1 MTGSSS
7 WIRKERRLAIYI
19 RDRFTCCYCGR
30 DLRDARPVE
39 MGLDHLEDLVD
50 GGGHK
55 GANHASTNLVT
66 ACRSCN
72 SARGARPWR
81 EYAPGGAQERIEA
94 QRYLSLNLVLAKALL
109 ADGAKWSDR

>member
-7 WIRKERRLAIYI
+7 WIRKERRLALYI
-19 RDRFTCCYCGR
+19 RDTFVCQYCGK
-30 DLRDARPVE
+30 DLADAKPVE

-55 GANHASTNLVT
+55 GANHDSTNLITV
-66 ACRSCN
+66 CRSCN

-81 EYAPGGAQERIEA
+81 DYAPGGAQERIEV
-94 QRYLSLNLVLAKALL
+94 QRSKPVNVELAKALL
-109 ADGAKWSDR
+109 DENTNWSDR